1 MNRSDRLE
9 LGFTRGNRRLRRL
22 LAVRELLGREL
33 PELMPELALL
43 QLGMRPFDRLAA
55 RVVLGLKRPERL
67 EGTLAHGL
75 RLTAQRG
82 DSFLVV
88 GDDARVDRHF
98 LVAPRDGLLEQR
110 AHGLF
115 VALELD
121 ERVESGDVDI
131 VGVCG
136 HRCVS
141 DPLTDA
147 AVRLP

>member
-1 MNRSDRLE
+1 MNAPDRFE
-9 LGFTRGNRRLRRL
+9 LGFACGNRRLRRL
-22 LAVRELLGREL
+22 LAVRELFGREL
-33 PELMPELALL
+33 AQLMPELALL
-43 QLGMRPFDRLAA
+43 QLRVRALDRFAA
-55 RVVLGLKRPERL
+55 RVVLGLERPERL
-67 EGTLAHGL
+67 EGPLAHGL
-75 RLTAQRG
+75 RLAPQGG

-98 LVAPRDGLLEQR
+98 LIAPRDRFLEQR

-115 VALELD
+115 VTLELD